1 MEGRSV
7 TDMTTISK
15 RIAEPRAQ
23 TAQRTATQTL
33 PTTSLWT
40 RMMSWLRSTWCVI
53 NGGHFKVLHTEPD
66 RLALR
71 CVACGHM
78 SPGWEVGSP
87 RLARRVP
94 ADPDRLRVHRPI
106 AA

>member
-1 MEGRSV
+1 
-7 TDMTTISK
+7 MTTISI
-15 RIAEPRAQ
+15 RIAEPRTLTTDRTPI
-23 TAQRTATQTL
+23 TAVPASTSIWARTL
-33 PTTSLWT
+33 
-40 RMMSWLRSTWCVI
+40 SWLRSTWCVI

-71 CVACGHM
+71 CVACGHT

-87 RLARRVP
+87 RVARRTP
-94 ADPDRLRVHRPI
+94 ADPERLRVRRPI

>member
-1 MEGRSV
+1 
-7 TDMTTISK
+7 MTTISI
-15 RIAEPRAQ
+15 RIAEPRA
-23 TAQRTATQTL
+23 RTTGRVATDTL

-40 RMMSWLRSTWCVI
+40 RTMSWLRSTWCVI

-66 RLALR
+66 KLALR

-87 RLARRVP
+87 RLSRRTP